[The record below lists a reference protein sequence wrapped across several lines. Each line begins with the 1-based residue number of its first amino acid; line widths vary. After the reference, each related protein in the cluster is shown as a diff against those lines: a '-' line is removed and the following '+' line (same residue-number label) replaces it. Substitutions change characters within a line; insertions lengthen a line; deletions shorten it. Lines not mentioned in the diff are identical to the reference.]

1 MKIRQKFW
9 GEKFLA
15 FIVLC
20 NVMLIIFNQSY
31 LLLRDFYL
39 KLDIWLQTWIET
51 PQEKYVKKINQ
62 LQQVVEREG
71 IDSVR
76 AKILLGELREK
87 TRLLFIEELPFRV
100 LDQYGVLGTI
110 RSRIQNR
117 MQVNDTEKAF
127 EKFWQP
133 DYLLGSNFDQKMAF
147 LREEI
152 GYLLLFYEPR
162 LWYDLIKGI
171 EPDRDTQAYLRQV
184 VNLNLQVEKKYLLA
198 TNQSIQLDQ
207 NLEKNI
213 DQSLKN
219 LRLSSKKLIDNPNY
233 NQISHNL
240 GKITQIKYTMG
251 DHIYGRTGQVN
262 PYLTPTL
269 RLLNQTPLLRYLAPE
284 ILWANRSTKEAFFI
298 FWSRSH
304 LEKYGWQNELDFFEN
319 NITFSLQSVYFR
331 HRGVNGKHIDRF
343 WLIDLPWLAW
353 FWLEFLTR
361 TWLLSRSHLRLSWW
375 GAMKQRWYDLFL
387 LQPFFPLLRIISVII
402 RLHQVRSPDMK
413 KLAAAL
419 RLTVITSFAKEITD
433 VILIQGIN
441 QVQYKLGNGYLQKQ
455 VFPDPTENTAR
466 PNVQINPPGKIQ
478 IIGRDLWEA
487 VSCDVLPEIQPQLEA
502 FLTYHVEK
510 SLQNIKIYRGL
521 QRLPLL
527 KILPHKISQNLAIRL
542 TRAIAHGPE
551 KAYQNKI
558 NKSKE
563 ISDPVG
569 EKLREQL
576 ITGFRSNLMI
586 ALQQERTI
594 TEIEN
599 LITDWLEEIK
609 INYLKAEISE
619 DLPILRPDEIT
630 AITRISE
637 ESINKKKQEED

>member
-20 NVMLIIFNQSY
+20 NVIVIIFDQSY

-39 KLDIWLQTWIET
+39 KLDIWWQPWIET
-51 PQEKYVKKINQ
+51 PQEKYVEKINQ
-62 LQQVVEREG
+62 LRQLVEQEG
-71 IDSVR
+71 IDSAR
-76 AKILLGELREK
+76 AEILLEELQAK
-87 TRLLFIEELPFRV
+87 TRLLFVDELPFRV
-100 LDQYGVLGTI
+100 LDKHGVLGIIST
-110 RSRIQNR
+110 RIQDR

-127 EKFWQP
+127 EKFWQS
-133 DYLLGSNFDQKMAF
+133 DYLLSSNFSREMTF
-147 LREEI
+147 LQEEI
-152 GYLLLFYEPR
+152 EYLLLFYEPR

-171 EPDRDTQAYLRQV
+171 EPDRNTQEYLRQV
-184 VNLNLQVEKKYLLA
+184 VQLNLQVEQKYLLGA
-198 TNQSIQLDQ
+198 NQSTKLDQ
-207 NLEKNI
+207 NI
-213 DQSLKN
+213 DDSLKN
-219 LRLSSKKLIDNPNY
+219 LRQKSKELIDNPRY
-233 NQISHNL
+233 NQIPHNL
-240 GKITQIKYTMG
+240 GKITQVKYTMG
-251 DHIYGRTGQVN
+251 DHIYGNDSEVN

-269 RLLNQTPLLRYLAPE
+269 RLLNQTPLLKYLAPE
-284 ILWANRSTKEAFFI
+284 ILWANRSSKEAFFI
-298 FWSRSH
+298 FWSRPH

-331 HRGVNGKHIDRF
+331 HIGTDGKYIDRF
-343 WLIDLPWLAW
+343 WLVDLPWLAW

-361 TWLLSRSHLRLSWW
+361 TWLLSRSSLKLSRW
-375 GAMKQRWYDLFL
+375 GAIKHRWYDLFL
-387 LQPFFPLLRIISVII
+387 LQPFFPLWRILPAVI

-413 KLAAAL
+413 KLAATL

-441 QVQYKLGNGYLQKQ
+441 QVQYKLGKGYLQKQ
-455 VFPDPTENTAR
+455 IFPDPDENTVR
-466 PNVQINPPGKIQ
+466 PNVQINPPGKVQ
-478 IIGRDLWEA
+478 IIGRDLWQA

-502 FLTYHVEK
+502 FLMYQVEK

-521 QRLPLL
+521 QRVPLL
-527 KILPHKISQNLAIRL
+527 KILPNKISQNLAIRL
-542 TRAIAHGPE
+542 TRAIAYGPE

-558 NKSKE
+558 NTGKE
-563 ISDPVG
+563 ISDPVA

-576 ITGFRSNLMI
+576 ITSFRSNLMI

-599 LITDWLEEIK
+599 LINDWLEEIK

-619 DLPILRPDEIT
+619 DLPVLQPDEIT

-637 ESINKKKQEED
+637 ESINRKKPD

>member
-15 FIVLC
+15 FIVFC
-20 NVMLIIFNQSY
+20 NVIVIIFDQSY

-39 KLDIWLQTWIET
+39 KLDIWWQPWIQT
-51 PQEKYVKKINQ
+51 PQEKYVEKINQ
-62 LQQVVEREG
+62 LQQVVEKEG
-71 IDSVR
+71 IDSAT
-76 AKILLGELREK
+76 AKILLGELQAK

-110 RSRIQNR
+110 RTRIQAR

-133 DYLLGSNFDQKMAF
+133 DYLLGNNFPEAMTF

-152 GYLLLFYEPR
+152 EYLLLFYEPR

-184 VNLNLQVEKKYLLA
+184 VNFNLQVEQKYLLRA
-198 TNQSIQLDQ
+198 NQSIKLDQ
-207 NLEKNI
+207 NI
-213 DQSLKN
+213 DKSLQA
-219 LRLSSKKLIDNPNY
+219 LRKSSQELIDNPRY
-233 NQISHNL
+233 SQIPHNF
-240 GKITQIKYTMG
+240 GRITQVKYTMG
-251 DHIYGRTGQVN
+251 DHIYGNNGEVN

-298 FWSRSH
+298 FWSRPH
-304 LEKYGWQNELDFFEN
+304 LEKYGWQNELNFFEN

-331 HRGVNGKHIDRF
+331 HRGVDGKYIDRF
-343 WLIDLPWLAW
+343 WLVDLPWLAW

-361 TWLLSRSHLRLSWW
+361 TWLLSRSQLRLSWW
-375 GAMKQRWYDLFL
+375 GAVKQRWYDLFL
-387 LQPFFPLLRIISVII
+387 LQPFFPLWRILPAII

-441 QVQYKLGNGYLQKQ
+441 QVQYKLGKGYLQKQ
-455 VFPDPTENTAR
+455 VFPDPAQNTVR
-466 PNVQINPPGKIQ
+466 PNVQINPPGKVQ

-527 KILPHKISQNLAIRL
+527 KILPNKISQNLAIRL
-542 TRAIAHGPE
+542 TRAIAYGPE

-558 NKSKE
+558 NQAKE
-563 ISDPVG
+563 ISDPVA

-576 ITGFRSNLMI
+576 ITSFRSNLMI
-586 ALQQERTI
+586 ALQRENTI

-619 DLPILRPDEIT
+619 YLPILQPDEIT
-630 AITRISE
+630 AITQISQ
-637 ESINKKKQEED
+637 ESIKRKKPD

>member
-1 MKIRQKFW
+1 MKIQQKFW

-20 NVMLIIFNQSY
+20 NVIAIIFDQSY

-39 KLDIWLQTWIET
+39 KVDIWRQPWIEA
-51 PQEKYVKKINQ
+51 PQEKYVEKIN
-62 LQQVVEREG
+62 LFRQVVEQEG
-71 IDSVR
+71 INSPR
-76 AKILLGELREK
+76 AAILLGELQAQ
-87 TRLLFIEELPFRV
+87 TRLLFVEELPFRV
-100 LDQYGVLGTI
+100 LDQHGVLGTI
-110 RSRIQNR
+110 RTRIQAR

-133 DYLLGSNFDQKMAF
+133 DYLLGNNFPEAMTF

-152 GYLLLFYEPR
+152 EYLLLFYEPR

-184 VNLNLQVEKKYLLA
+184 VNFNLQVEQKYLLRA
-198 TNQSIQLDQ
+198 NQSIKLDQ
-207 NLEKNI
+207 NI
-213 DQSLKN
+213 DKSLQA
-219 LRLSSKKLIDNPNY
+219 LRKSSQELIDNPRY
-233 NQISHNL
+233 SQIPHNF
-240 GKITQIKYTMG
+240 GRITQVKYTMG
-251 DHIYGRTGQVN
+251 DHIYGNNGEVN

-269 RLLNQTPLLRYLAPE
+269 RLLNQTPLLKYLAPE
-284 ILWANRSTKEAFFI
+284 ILWANRSTKQAFFI
-298 FWSRSH
+298 FWSRPH

-319 NITFSLQSVYFR
+319 NITFALQSVYFR
-331 HRGVNGKHIDRF
+331 HRGVDGKYIDRF
-343 WLIDLPWLAW
+343 WLVDLPWLAW

-361 TWLLSRSHLRLSWW
+361 TWLLSRSQLRLSWW
-375 GAMKQRWYDLFL
+375 GAVKQRWYDLFL
-387 LQPFFPLLRIISVII
+387 LQPFFPLWRILPAII

-413 KLAAAL
+413 KLAATL

-441 QVQYKLGNGYLQKQ
+441 QVQYKLGKGYLQKQ
-455 VFPDPTENTAR
+455 VFPDPAQNTVR
-466 PNVQINPPGKIQ
+466 PNVQINPPGKVQ

-527 KILPHKISQNLAIRL
+527 KILPNKISQNLAIRL
-542 TRAIAHGPE
+542 TRAIAYGPE
-551 KAYQNKI
+551 KAYQNKL
-558 NKSKE
+558 NKAKE
-563 ISDPVG
+563 ISDPVA

-576 ITGFRSNLMI
+576 VTGFRSNLMI
-586 ALQQERTI
+586 ALQQEHTI
-594 TEIEN
+594 TEIET

-609 INYLKAEISE
+609 INYLKAEASE
-619 DLPILRPDEIT
+619 DLPVLQPDEIT
-630 AITRISE
+630 AIARISE
-637 ESINKKKQEED
+637 ENINKKK

>member
-15 FIVLC
+15 FIVFC
-20 NVMLIIFNQSY
+20 NVIVIIFDQSY

-39 KLDIWLQTWIET
+39 KLDIWWQPWIQT
-51 PQEKYVKKINQ
+51 PQEKYVEKINQ
-62 LQQVVEREG
+62 LQQVVEKEG
-71 IDSVR
+71 IDSAT
-76 AKILLGELREK
+76 AKILLGELQAK

-110 RSRIQNR
+110 RTRIQAR

-133 DYLLGSNFDQKMAF
+133 DYLLGNNFPEAMTF

-152 GYLLLFYEPR
+152 EYLLLFYEPR

-184 VNLNLQVEKKYLLA
+184 VNFNLQVEQKYLLRA
-198 TNQSIQLDQ
+198 NQSIKLDQ
-207 NLEKNI
+207 NI
-213 DQSLKN
+213 DKSLQA
-219 LRLSSKKLIDNPNY
+219 LRKSSQELIDNPRY
-233 NQISHNL
+233 SQIPHNF
-240 GKITQIKYTMG
+240 GRITQVKYTMG
-251 DHIYGRTGQVN
+251 DHIYGNNGEVN

-298 FWSRSH
+298 FWSRPH
-304 LEKYGWQNELDFFEN
+304 LEKYGWQNELNFFEN

-331 HRGVNGKHIDRF
+331 HRGVDGKYIDRF
-343 WLIDLPWLAW
+343 WLVDLPWLAW

-361 TWLLSRSHLRLSWW
+361 TWLLSRSQLRLSWL
-375 GAMKQRWYDLFL
+375 GAVKQRWYDLFL
-387 LQPFFPLLRIISVII
+387 LQPFFPLWRILPAII

-441 QVQYKLGNGYLQKQ
+441 QVQYKLGKGYLQKQ
-455 VFPDPTENTAR
+455 VFPDPAQNTVR
-466 PNVQINPPGKIQ
+466 PNVQINPPGKVQ

-487 VSCDVLPEIQPQLEA
+487 VSCDVL
-502 FLTYHVEK
+502 
-510 SLQNIKIYRGL
+510 
-521 QRLPLL
+521 
-527 KILPHKISQNLAIRL
+527 
-542 TRAIAHGPE
+542 
-551 KAYQNKI
+551 
-558 NKSKE
+558 
-563 ISDPVG
+563 
-569 EKLREQL
+569 
-576 ITGFRSNLMI
+576 
-586 ALQQERTI
+586 
-594 TEIEN
+594 
-599 LITDWLEEIK
+599 
-609 INYLKAEISE
+609 
-619 DLPILRPDEIT
+619 
-630 AITRISE
+630 
-637 ESINKKKQEED
+637 

>member
-15 FIVLC
+15 FIVFC
-20 NVMLIIFNQSY
+20 NVIVIIFDQSY

-39 KLDIWLQTWIET
+39 KLDIWWQPWIET
-51 PQEKYVKKINQ
+51 PQEKYVEKINQ
-62 LQQVVEREG
+62 LQQVVEKEG
-71 IDSVR
+71 IDSAT
-76 AKILLGELREK
+76 AKILLGELQAK

-110 RSRIQNR
+110 RTRIQAK

-133 DYLLGSNFDQKMAF
+133 DYLLGNNFPEAMTF

-152 GYLLLFYEPR
+152 EYLLLFYEPR

-184 VNLNLQVEKKYLLA
+184 VNFNLQVEQKYLLRA
-198 TNQSIQLDQ
+198 NQSIKLDQ
-207 NLEKNI
+207 NI
-213 DQSLKN
+213 DKSLQA
-219 LRLSSKKLIDNPNY
+219 LRKSSQELIDNPRY
-233 NQISHNL
+233 SQIPHNF
-240 GKITQIKYTMG
+240 GRITQVKYTMG
-251 DHIYGRTGQVN
+251 DHIYGNNGEVN

-269 RLLNQTPLLRYLAPE
+269 RLLNQTPLLKYLAPE
-284 ILWANRSTKEAFFI
+284 ILWVNRSTKEAFFI
-298 FWSRSH
+298 FWSRPH

-331 HRGVNGKHIDRF
+331 HRGVDGKYIDRF
-343 WLIDLPWLAW
+343 WLVDLPWLAW

-361 TWLLSRSHLRLSWW
+361 TWLLSRSQLRLSWW
-375 GAMKQRWYDLFL
+375 GAVKQRWYDLFL
-387 LQPFFPLLRIISVII
+387 LQPFFPLWRILPAII

-441 QVQYKLGNGYLQKQ
+441 QVQYKLGKGYLQKQ
-455 VFPDPTENTAR
+455 VFPDPAQNTVR
-466 PNVQINPPGKIQ
+466 PNVQINPPGKVQ

-487 VSCDVLPEIQPQLEA
+487 VSCDVLPEIQPQLEE

-527 KILPHKISQNLAIRL
+527 KILPNKISQNLAIRL
-542 TRAIAHGPE
+542 TRAIAYGPE

-558 NKSKE
+558 NQAKE
-563 ISDPVG
+563 ISDPVV

-576 ITGFRSNLMI
+576 ITSFRSNLMI
-586 ALQQERTI
+586 ALQRENTI

-619 DLPILRPDEIT
+619 DLPILQPDEIT
-630 AITRISE
+630 AITQISQ
-637 ESINKKKQEED
+637 ESIKRKKPD